1 MRIVAG
7 HALADPGSIE
17 EAQHA
22 VGGLRANA
30 QPVADPVAVELHA
43 LGRILRQQR
52 VIGPD
57 LLDKAAITRVA
68 AVRHNNPVI
77 RPFLGAGTGQT
88 NCNCHYK
95 FLS

>member
-1 MRIVAG
+1 MRIVARRPLTN
-7 HALADPGSIE
+7 AGSIE

-30 QPVADPVAVELHA
+30 QPVVDPVAVELHA

-77 RPFLGAGTGQT
+77 GPLLGAGTGQT
-88 NCNCHYK
+88 NCNCHYN